1 MRFDMWSDDWT
12 VLAVGS
18 VIGSGGV
25 IWYCISIYVDGDET
39 MPLAA

>member
-1 MRFDMWSDDWT
+1 MWSDDWT

-18 VIGSGGV
+18 VISGDEV
-25 IWYCISIYVDGDET
+25 IWYCISIYETDDAT